1 MELSMEIN
9 LYLSI
14 MPEALI
20 ASMLSPQEF
29 GKYFAVGT
37 KKRTRGQ
44 AMFFKLKRDFK
55 SDYLKLDDIEKR
67 CIPNEDGSP
76 KRSKYISIY
85 RVLEHVPM
93 QSIQNLYI
101 VTDDGRV
108 LELERGEY
116 TDKENDALHLYQQL
130 GPVRPLIASSLNPL
144 DFCKSLTDTTQPVSV
159 PKLVFVELI
168 LNDLANDPENAPL
181 DNIPYQNIDHM
192 RGCLINLQKKPSKPN
207 KTVVR
212 STQNDILYRT
222 CKNGF
227 FIGDKEA
234 MFYYPMP
241 PIEKLEG
248 EYYAWWKS
256 ALTQGFNY

>member
-1 MELSMEIN
+1 MEIN

-29 GKYFAVGT
+29 GSYFAIGT

-55 SDYLKLDDIEKR
+55 SEYLKLDDIEKR
-67 CIPNEDGSP
+67 CVPNEDGSP
-76 KRSKYISIY
+76 KRSKYLSIY

-93 QSIQNLYI
+93 DSIENLYL

-108 LELERGEY
+108 LELHKEEY
-116 TDKENDALHLYQQL
+116 FEKKNDALHLYQQL
-130 GPVRPLIASSLNPL
+130 GPVKPLIASSLNPL
-144 DFCKSLTDTTQPVSV
+144 DFCNYLTDSTKPVSV
-159 PKLVFVELI
+159 PKLVFVELL
-168 LNDLANDPENAPL
+168 LNGFANDPLNAPI

-192 RGCLINLQKKPSKPN
+192 RECLINLKNKPSKPN

-212 STQNDILYRT
+212 SMQNDILYRT

-227 FIGDKEA
+227 FIGDNKTCY
-234 MFYYPMP
+234 YYPMP
-241 PIEKLEG
+241 PKEKLEG

>member
-1 MELSMEIN
+1 MNIN

-44 AMFFKLKRDFK
+44 AMFFKLKRNLK
-55 SDYLKLDDIEKR
+55 SNYLKLDDIESR
-67 CIPNEDGSP
+67 CVPDKDGSP

-93 QSIQNLYI
+93 DAIENLYI

-108 LELERGEY
+108 LELQ
-116 TDKENDALHLYQQL
+116 KEKYVDDDNDALHLYQQL
-130 GPVRPLIASSLNPL
+130 GPVKPLVASSLNPPE
-144 DFCKSLTDTTQPVSV
+144 FCKYLTDTSKPVSV
-159 PKLVFVELI
+159 PKLAFVELF
-168 LNDLANDPENAPL
+168 LNGLANDPENARL
-181 DNIPYQNIDHM
+181 DNIPYPNIDHM

-212 STQNDILYRT
+212 STQKDILYRT

-227 FIGDKEA
+227 FIGDSET
-234 MFYYPMP
+234 MNYYPMP
-241 PIEKLEG
+241 SKEKLEG
-248 EYYAWWKS
+248 EHYAWWKS

>member
-1 MELSMEIN
+1 MEIN

-14 MPEALI
+14 TPEALI
-20 ASMLSPQEF
+20 ASMLSPVEF
-29 GKYFAVGT
+29 GRYFAVGT

-44 AMFFKLKRDFK
+44 AMFFKLKRKFH
-55 SDYLKLDDIEKR
+55 SDYLKLDDINER
-67 CIPNEDGSP
+67 CVPNEDGSP
-76 KRSKYISIY
+76 KRSKYIAIY

-93 QSIQNLYI
+93 EAIENLYI

-108 LELERGEY
+108 LELQKEEY
-116 TDKENDALHLYQQL
+116 VDTENDALHLYQQL
-130 GPVRPLIASSLNPL
+130 GPVKPLVASSLNPT
-144 DFCKSLTDTTQPVSV
+144 DFCKYLTDTTKPVSV
-159 PKLVFVELI
+159 PKLAFVELI
-168 LNDLANDPENAPL
+168 LNGLANDPENATL

-212 STQNDILYRT
+212 STQKDILYRT

-227 FIGDKEA
+227 FIGDNET
-234 MFYYPMP
+234 MYYYPMP
-241 PIEKLEG
+241 SKDKLEG

>member
-1 MELSMEIN
+1 MEIN
-9 LYLSI
+9 LYLSLT
-14 MPEALI
+14 PEALI
-20 ASMLSPQEF
+20 ASMLSPVEF
-29 GKYFAVGT
+29 GRYFAVGT

-44 AMFFKLKRDFK
+44 AIFFKLKRNFK
-55 SDYLKLDDIEKR
+55 SEYLKLDNIDER
-67 CIPNEDGSP
+67 CVPNSDGSP

-93 QSIQNLYI
+93 SAIENLYL

-108 LELERGEY
+108 LELEKGEY
-116 TDKENDALHLYQQL
+116 VDNENDALHLYQQL
-130 GPVRPLIASSLNPL
+130 GPVKPLVASSLNPQV
-144 DFCKSLTDTTQPVSV
+144 FCEYLTDTEKPVSV
-159 PKLVFVELI
+159 PKLAFVELI
-168 LNDLANDPENAPL
+168 LNGLANDPENAPL

-212 STQNDILYRT
+212 STQKDILYRT

-227 FIGDKEA
+227 FIGDNKT
-234 MFYYPMP
+234 MHYYPMP
-241 PIEKLEG
+241 SKEKLEG

>member
-1 MELSMEIN
+1 MEIN

-14 MPEALI
+14 TPEALI
-20 ASMLSPQEF
+20 ASMLSPVEF
-29 GKYFAVGT
+29 GRYFAIGT

-44 AMFFKLKRDFK
+44 AMFFKLNRKFK
-55 SDYLKLDDIEKR
+55 SDYLKLDGIETR
-67 CIPNEDGSP
+67 CVPNEDGSP

-93 QSIQNLYI
+93 EAIENLFL

-108 LELERGEY
+108 LELEKKEY
-116 TDKENDALHLYQQL
+116 VEKGNDALHLYQQL
-130 GPVRPLIASSLNPL
+130 GPVKPLIASSLNPI
-144 DFCKSLTDTTQPVSV
+144 DFCNYLTDTAKPVSV
-159 PKLVFVELI
+159 PKLAFVELI
-168 LNDLANDPENAPL
+168 LNGLANDPENAPI
-181 DNIPYQNIDHM
+181 DNIPYPNIDHM

-212 STQNDILYRT
+212 STQKDILYRT

-227 FIGDKEA
+227 FIGDNKQ
-234 MFYYPMP
+234 MNYYPMP
-241 PIEKLEG
+241 SRDKLEG
-248 EYYAWWKS
+248 EHYAWWKS

>member
-1 MELSMEIN
+1 MELEMEIN

-14 MPEALI
+14 TPEALI
-20 ASMLSPQEF
+20 ASMLSPVEF
-29 GKYFAVGT
+29 GRYFAVGT

-44 AMFFKLKRDFK
+44 AMFFKLKRDFQ
-55 SDYLKLDDIEKR
+55 SDYFRMDEIEKR
-67 CIPNEDGSP
+67 CVPNEDGSP
-76 KRSKYISIY
+76 KRSKYIAIY

-93 QSIQNLYI
+93 EAIENLYI

-108 LELERGEY
+108 LELKKEEY
-116 TDKENDALHLYQQL
+116 LDTENDALHLYQQL
-130 GPVRPLIASSLNPL
+130 GPVKPLVASSLNPP
-144 DFCKSLTDTTQPVSV
+144 DFCKYLTNTEHPVSV
-159 PKLVFVELI
+159 PKLAFVELV
-168 LNDLANDPENAPL
+168 LNGLANDPENAAL

-212 STQNDILYRT
+212 STQKDILYRT

-227 FIGDKEA
+227 FIGDHKT
-234 MFYYPMP
+234 MYYYPMP
-241 PIEKLEG
+241 SKDKLEG

>member
-1 MELSMEIN
+1 MEIN

-14 MPEALI
+14 TPEALI
-20 ASMLSPQEF
+20 ASMLSPVEF
-29 GKYFAVGT
+29 GRYLAVGT

-44 AMFFKLKRDFK
+44 AMFFKVNRNFK
-55 SDYLKLDDIEKR
+55 SDYLNLDDIEKR
-67 CIPNEDGSP
+67 CVMNEDGSP

-93 QSIQNLYI
+93 EAIENLYL

-108 LELERGEY
+108 LELE
-116 TDKENDALHLYQQL
+116 KEEFIDNDNDALHLYQQL
-130 GPVRPLIASSLNPL
+130 GPVKPLVASSLNPNA
-144 DFCKSLTDTTQPVSV
+144 FCKSLTDTAKPVSV
-159 PKLVFVELI
+159 PKLAFVELI
-168 LNDLANDPENAPL
+168 LNDLANDPENAVI
-181 DNIPYQNIDHM
+181 DNIPYANIEHM
-192 RGCLINLQKKPSKPN
+192 RGCLVNLQKKPSKPN

-212 STQNDILYRT
+212 STQKDILYRT

-227 FIGDKEA
+227 FVGDNKT
-234 MFYYPMP
+234 MYYYPMP
-241 PIEKLEG
+241 PKEKLEG

>member
-1 MELSMEIN
+1 MEIN

-29 GKYFAVGT
+29 GRYFAVGT

-44 AMFFKLKRDFK
+44 AMFFKLKQGFK
-55 SDYLKLDDIEKR
+55 SDYFKLNDIEKI
-67 CIPNEDGSP
+67 CTPNVDGSP

-93 QSIQNLYI
+93 DVIENLYI

-108 LELERGEY
+108 LELH
-116 TDKENDALHLYQQL
+116 KENFVDDDNDALHLYQQL
-130 GPVRPLIASSLNPL
+130 GPVKPLVASSLNPP
-144 DFCKSLTDTTQPVSV
+144 DFCKYLTDTSKPVSV
-159 PKLVFVELI
+159 PKLAFVELI
-168 LNDLANDPENAPL
+168 LNGLANDPENAKL

-212 STQNDILYRT
+212 STQKDILYRT

-227 FIGDKEA
+227 FIGDIEK
-234 MFYYPMP
+234 MHYYPMP
-241 PIEKLEG
+241 SKEKLEG